1 MGISN
6 SRLIEK
12 QPAKVWTEAFPI
24 GNGRLGGMVFGG
36 IGTERIQLNEDS
48 IWYGGPRGNDNPA
61 SIGKLNEIR
70 SLLLAGE
77 PQEAERLA
85 LLNMTNAPHYF
96 GPYQP
101 LGDLLIKMEGHH
113 NASNYQRELDLQSGI
128 NSIAYKSE
136 YNAEPIHYRREVF
149 SSAADQVLIIRL
161 TASQQAALTL
171 TARLSRRPFEGELGS
186 EACGILTMM
195 GQCGSDGIHYAAVL
209 QAVVDGGETQTVGN
223 YLDIR
228 QANSVTLIIAAQT
241 SFRCSDPYR
250 EALRQAKLAASLP
263 YVEIKDWHVRNHSY
277 LFDRVLLT
285 LGSNAKDELKGA
297 EKPTSERLLHY
308 QQGHADLGLEALFYH
323 YGRYLLIASSR
334 PGSLPA
340 NLQGIWN
347 ESFTPPWE
355 SDFHLNINLQM
366 NYWIAEAGNLPECH
380 EPLFD
385 LIDRLV
391 VNGRD
396 TARKLYGARGFVAHS
411 VTNLWAETGIFSAWV
426 PAIFWPSGGA
436 WLALHLWEHYRYNG
450 ALSFLRERAYP
461 VLKEASLFFLDY
473 LIEDDQ
479 GRLVT
484 APSLSPENSYVSASG
499 TIGSLCV
506 GPSMDSQ
513 ILYALFSACMEA
525 AKVLDLDPLLQVE
538 WMEARSRLPK
548 PAIGQYGQIMEW
560 AKDYEEAEPGHRHI
574 SHLFALHPGEQIMAH
589 KMPELGEAARRTLER
604 RLTHGGGHTGWS
616 QAWIANF
623 WARLGDGD
631 QSHNSLRDLLRKAVH
646 PNLFGDHPPFQ
657 IDANF
662 GGAAAIQEMLLQ
674 SHGGEIILLPAL
686 PSAWSSGSITGLRA
700 RGGFIVDI
708 AWVDGQLKEAK
719 IHTEAGGEITLHSDV
734 RLQVRDGEDK
744 LILAEWTNCTYQF
757 TIPPGAIYRIKLVNE

>member
-1 MGISN
+1 MGIN
-6 SRLIEK
+6 NYRLIEK
-12 QPAKVWTEAFPI
+12 RPADLWTEAFPI

-36 IGTERIQLNEDS
+36 IQTERIQLNEDS
-48 IWYGGPRGNDNPA
+48 IWYGGPKGNDNPA
-61 SIGKLNEIR
+61 AIGKLKEIR
-70 SLLLAGE
+70 SLLLEGE

-101 LGDLLIKMEGHH
+101 LGDLTIKMEGHH
-113 NASNYQRELDLQSGI
+113 NASDYQRELDLQSGI
-128 NSIAYKSE
+128 NCIEYKSE
-136 YNAEPIHYRREVF
+136 YKAEPIHYRREVF

-171 TARLSRRPFEGELGS
+171 TARLSRRPFEGELGCG
-186 EACGILTMM
+186 ADGILTMK
-195 GQCGSDGIHYAAVL
+195 GQCGQGGIHYTAVL
-209 QAVVDGGETQTVGN
+209 QAVVDGGEIQTVGN

-228 QANSVTLIIAAQT
+228 QASSVTLILAAQT
-241 SFRCSDPYR
+241 SFRCSDPCQV
-250 EALRQAKLAASLP
+250 ALKQVELAASLP
-263 YVEIKDWHVRNHSY
+263 YAELRNRHVQNHSH
-277 LFDRVLLT
+277 LFDRVSLT
-285 LGSNAKDELKGA
+285 LGSDAGEDLELDQ
-297 EKPTSERLLHY
+297 KPTSERLLQY
-308 QQGHADLGLEALFYH
+308 QQGHADLGLEALFYQ
-323 YGRYLLIASSR
+323 YGRYLLMASSR

-366 NYWIAEAGNLPECH
+366 NYWMAEAGNLPECH

-391 VNGRD
+391 VNGRE

-411 VTNLWAETGIFSAWV
+411 VTNLWAETGIFCAWT

-450 ALSFLRERAYP
+450 KVSFLRERAYP

-473 LIEDDQ
+473 LIEDDK
-479 GRLVT
+479 GRLLT
-484 APSLSPENSYVSASG
+484 APSLSPENSYVSENG

-513 ILYALFSACMEA
+513 ILYALFSACIESA
-525 AKVLDLDPLLQVE
+525 EILELDPMLQVE

-548 PAIGQYGQIMEW
+548 PEIGQYGQIMEW
-560 AKDYEEAEPGHRHI
+560 AIDYEEAEPGHRHI
-574 SHLFALHPGEQIMAH
+574 SHLFALHPGEQIIAH
-589 KMPELGEAARRTLER
+589 RMPELGEGARRTLER
-604 RLTHGGGHTGWS
+604 RLAHGGGHTGWS

-623 WARLGDGD
+623 WARLGDSD
-631 QSHNSLRDLLRKAVH
+631 KAHKSLQDLLRKAVH

-674 SHGGEIILLPAL
+674 SHGGELVLLPAL
-686 PSAWSSGSITGLRA
+686 PSTWSSGMITGLRA
-700 RGGFIVDI
+700 RGGFIFDI
-708 AWVDGQLKEAK
+708 EWLDGQLKEAK
-719 IHTEAGGEITLHSDV
+719 IRTESGGKLAIYSDV
-734 RLQVRDGEDK
+734 RLEVRDMEHK
-744 LILAEWTNCTYQF
+744 LIMAEWTDFTYQF
-757 TIPPGAIYRIKLVNE
+757 VIPPGAMYLIKLVKE